1 MKTLQEATE
10 KICDLKGNV
19 LALESV
25 IAALLE
31 VLTPEQRHRVAASLA
46 REQEH
51 AQAALLGS
59 VVSEVTV
66 TAYGRDVQRL
76 SARLS

>member
-25 IAALLE
+25 ITALLST
-31 VLTPEQRHRVAASLA
+31 LSPAQRRLAATHLA
-46 REQEH
+46 LEQES
-51 AQAALLGS
+51 AQAVLLGS
-59 VVSEVTV
+59 AVSEVTV
-66 TAYGRDVQRL
+66 AAYGRDVQRL
-76 SARLS
+76 SARLR